1 MDLAITRGE
10 TAKVKMLARS
20 GNFAV
25 SNACT
30 EKLGK
35 LISAVSTGESSV
47 SVCAKFFEVE
57 NEGELGKATLPILAL
72 LRFAS
77 RSPAADEQKILDA
90 LRAEYSWLRRESRL
104 QPFLLPAVFAVLL
117 EIVRICL
124 RGKNPLSVDPLLAT
138 APPLTT
144 GPKSILVPL
153 LFSWGRHALFE
164 DRLPDAR
171 EKLLDA
177 LRLCLPSH
185 GRQRRLIL
193 RLLVPV
199 RLLEGILPQRGALK
213 GSGLS
218 DWEKL
223 IVAMVSGNLRKFTPL
238 AESLAKRNIENSLI
252 FGPLEIVT
260 FRNLLRKIWV
270 IADKPRQLPISL
282 ILAGLQVSQGCKVSD
297 EEAIDLCGNLISLDL
312 ISAYLSYEE
321 KLLVMAGPAPF
332 PRPPWT
338 LEGFFRV

>member
-1 MDLAITRGE
+1 MQKILASVAAGE
-10 TAKVKMLARS
+10 T
-20 GNFAV
+20 
-25 SNACT
+25 
-30 EKLGK
+30 
-35 LISAVSTGESSV
+35 SAVSL
-47 SVCAKFFEVE
+47 CAKFFDVE
-57 NEGELGKATLPILAL
+57 SEAELGKSTLPILAL
-72 LRFAS
+72 LRFAA
-77 RSPAADEQKILDA
+77 RSPKADEQKILDA

-164 DRLPDAR
+164 DRVPDAK

-177 LRLCLPSH
+177 FRLCLPQH
-185 GRQRRLIL
+185 DRQRRLIL

-199 RLLEGILPQRGALK
+199 RLLEGVLPRRALLK
-213 GSGLS
+213 SSGLAEW
-218 DWEKL
+218 DKL
-223 IVAMVSGNLRKFTPL
+223 IVSMVSGNLRKFAPL

-260 FRNLLRKIWV
+260 QRNLLRKIWL
-270 IADKPRQLPISL
+270 IAEKPRQLPVSL
-282 ILAGLQVSQGCKVSD
+282 IVAGLQVSQGGKVSD
-297 EEAIDLCGNLISLDL
+297 EEALDLCGNLISLDM
-312 ISAYLSYEE
+312 ISAYVSYEE

-332 PRPPWT
+332 PRPPWS
-338 LEGFFRV
+338 LDGFFRV